1 MREPRPNRRS
11 WDRRH
16 RISGLVREALQLAQ
30 EESHAD
36 HLDRH
41 MVAFLVRLGLLHE
54 DAVELEESALEYRH
68 RHDRDR
74 SD

>member
-16 RISGLVREALQLAQ
+16 RISDLLREALRLAQ
-30 EESHAD
+30 EESYAD
-36 HLDRH
+36 HEDRN
-41 MVAFLVRLGLLHE
+41 VIALTVRLGVLHE
-54 DAVELEESALEYRH
+54 DALELEEKALAR
-68 RHDRDR
+68 RQTHDRDR